1 MSALPG
7 DPGREMNIG
16 RCRGYHAATSLPGGC
31 LFSTDDCTPELCDCQ
46 HSNDQFTYLGGM
58 PTLWLEFQVGTIT
71 VRVASGTPRLI
82 RGGSAIDQNP
92 FPHTA
97 EPKGGCRPTSGHIR
111 HWAGGLHPCHA
122 TGRRADDLC
131 PAGCWRCRAARLT
144 PAGRAAAGRLRRLGW
159 VRSIGSGAGE
169 ASRPDVQVAPCRL
182 GGDGCSRWRP
192 IGLVPSCDESQ
203 CDQERAGPPRPS
215 GARFIL
221 TSFVA
226 FGCPGD
232 SG

>member
-82 RGGSAIDQNP
+82 RGGSAMDQNP

-144 PAGRAAAGRLRRLGW
+144 PAGRAATGRLRRLGW
-159 VRSIGSGAGE
+159 VRSIGFRCRRGE
-169 ASRPDVQVAPCRL
+169 PTLTSRSHHAAWAVTVAPDGGPVVSSPAAMNPNVIRNAL
-182 GGDGCSRWRP
+182 GP
-192 IGLVPSCDESQ
+192 LV
-203 CDQERAGPPRPS
+203 R
-215 GARFIL
+215 
-221 TSFVA
+221 VA
-226 FGCPGD
+226 HA
-232 SG
+232 SY